1 MKFYNIKSLI
11 SAASI
16 LFAAGTLSTSCVS
29 DLDVDP
35 INPQQ
40 TMEADYD
47 ALFNKI
53 YASFALTGQT
63 GPDGNKDLTSF
74 DEGQSDFYRMAWYMN
89 EFTTDE
95 AHWIWATDAGVP
107 DVLHNTY
114 GATND
119 FSMGLYYRCYFTITL
134 CNFYLDQVA
143 DDDTEETTRRRAEV
157 RFIRALNY
165 YYLMDN
171 YGNAAFIEH
180 VSSEKA
186 EYYTRD
192 QFFTYVE
199 SELKVCEADMAEAG
213 QNTYGRVD
221 KVAAQLL
228 LARMYLNARV
238 YLGLADD
245 AAAAEYYDNAMS
257 YAEMVINNGYYHL
270 NTTGATNPA
279 TGEQYTAYQMLFL
292 ADNDTN
298 GAQYEAIFPVMFDGL
313 NTQSHGGM
321 NFLILSCYSSTMS
334 ETVPSGT
341 DNSWG
346 KCTRVRGKLIDTFFG
361 EGVDAPETGNVLA
374 MTTAAGDDR
383 ALFYSQGYTCYITDE
398 SEAAQGYSCVKFRNV
413 RSDGKATA
421 AIVKVDT
428 DLPLLRVAEAYLTYA
443 EADTRKNGVDTKVN
457 SQDTKIVTS
466 KALTMI
472 KKLRDRAQATMPA
485 SMTLLDICD
494 EWSKEF
500 WFEGRRRMDLVR
512 FGRYGGQSSYK
523 WEFMG
528 GIASGAQFPAFRN
541 VYPLPDNDLT
551 NNLNLKQNTGY

>member
-1 MKFYNIKSLI
+1 M
-11 SAASI
+11 
-16 LFAAGTLSTSCVS
+16 AAGTFTTSCVK

-53 YASFALTGQT
+53 YASFALTGQE
-63 GPDGNKDLTSF
+63 GPHGNKDLTSF
-74 DEGQSDFYRMAWYMN
+74 DEGQSDFYRMFWYMN

-143 DDDTEETTRRRAEV
+143 DDGTDEIKRRRAEV

-165 YYLMDN
+165 YYLMDM

-186 EYYTRD
+186 AYYTRSE
-192 QFFTYVE
+192 FFTYVE
-199 SELKVCEADMAEAG
+199 SELKVCENDLADAG
-213 QNTYGRVD
+213 KNTYGRVD
-221 KVAAQLL
+221 KVAAEML
-228 LARMYLNARV
+228 LARLYLNAEV
-238 YLGLADD
+238 YTGTAQWQ
-245 AAAAEYYDNAMS
+245 NAMD
-257 YAEMVINNGYYHL
+257 YAEKVLNNGYYKL
-270 NTTGATNPA
+270 NTTGATNPV
-279 TGEQYTAYQMLFL
+279 TGETYSAYQMLFL

-298 GAQYEAIFPVMFDGL
+298 GAQYEAILPVLFDGL
-313 NTQSHGGM
+313 KTQSHGGM
-321 NFLILSCYSSTMS
+321 NFLVLSCYSTEMS
-334 ETVPSGT
+334 EVVPSGT

-361 EGVDAPETGNVLA
+361 EGGDAPETDNIGV
-374 MTTAAGDDR
+374 MTKSANDDR
-383 ALFYSQGYTCYITDE
+383 ALFYSKGYSRYILDE
-398 SEAAQGYSCVKFRNV
+398 SEKEQGFSCVKFRNV

-428 DLPLLRVAEAYLTYA
+428 DLPFIRIAEAYLTYA
-443 EADTRKNGVDTKVN
+443 EASIRLNGANDKATSYINALRKRANAREESTYELKDV
-457 SQDTKIVTS
+457 
-466 KALTMI
+466 I
-472 KKLRDRAQATMPA
+472 K
-485 SMTLLDICD
+485 

-512 FGRYGGQSSYK
+512 FNMYGGQSNYK

-528 GIASGAQFPAFRN
+528 GVSSGSQFPAYRN
-541 VYPLPDNDLT
+541 IYPLPDNDLT
-551 NNLNLKQNTGY
+551 NNENLKQNPGY

>member
-1 MKFYNIKSLI
+1 MNLNNIKSLF
-11 SAASI
+11 SAA
-16 LFAAGTLSTSCVS
+16 LLLMAAGTFTTSCVK

-53 YASFALTGQT
+53 YASFALTGQE
-63 GPDGNKDLTSF
+63 GPHGNKDLASF
-74 DEGQSDFYRMAWYMN
+74 DEGQSDFYRMFWYMN

-95 AHWIWATDAGVP
+95 AHWVWATDAGVP

-143 DDDTEETTRRRAEV
+143 DDGTDDIKRRRAEV

-165 YYLMDN
+165 YYLMDM

-186 EYYTRD
+186 VYYTRSE
-192 QFFTYVE
+192 FFTYVE
-199 SELKVCEADMAEAG
+199 SELKACESDLADAG
-213 QNTYGRVD
+213 KNTYGRVD
-221 KVAAQLL
+221 KVAADML
-228 LARMYLNARV
+228 LARLYLNAEV
-238 YLGLADD
+238 YTGTAQWQ
-245 AAAAEYYDNAMS
+245 NAMD
-257 YAEMVINNGYYHL
+257 YAEKVLNNGYYKL

-279 TGEQYTAYQMLFL
+279 TGETYTAYQMLFL

-298 GAQYEAIFPVMFDGL
+298 GAQYEAILPVLFDGL
-313 NTQSHGGM
+313 KTQSHGGM
-321 NFLILSCYSSTMS
+321 NFLVLSCYSTEMS
-334 ETVPSGT
+334 EAIPSGT

-361 EGVDAPETGNVLA
+361 EGGDAPETDNVGV
-374 MTTAAGDDR
+374 MTKAANDDR
-383 ALFYSQGYTCYITDE
+383 ALFYSKGYSRYILDE
-398 SEAAQGYSCVKFRNV
+398 SEKEQGFSCVKFRNV

-421 AIVKVDT
+421 ALVKVDT
-428 DLPLLRVAEAYLTYA
+428 DLPFIRIAEAYLTYA
-443 EADTRKNGVDTKVN
+443 EASIRLNGANDKATSYINALRKRAN
-457 SQDTKIVTS
+457 
-466 KALTMI
+466 ALEESTYELKDVI
-472 KKLRDRAQATMPA
+472 K
-485 SMTLLDICD
+485 

-512 FGRYGGQSSYK
+512 FNMYGGQSNYK

-528 GIASGAQFPAFRN
+528 GVSSGSQFPAYRN
-541 VYPLPDNDLT
+541 IYALPDNDLT
-551 NNLNLKQNTGY
+551 NNENLKQNAGY

>member
-11 SAASI
+11 SAAI
-16 LFAAGTLSTSCVS
+16 IVIAAGTLTTSCVK

-74 DEGQSDFYRMAWYMN
+74 DEGQSDFFRMFWYMN

-143 DDDTEETTRRRAEV
+143 DDGTQETAKRRAEV

-186 EYYTRD
+186 AYYTRSE
-192 QFFTYVE
+192 FFTYVE
-199 SELKVCEADMAEAG
+199 SELKTSESELAGAG
-213 QNTYGRVD
+213 QSNYGRVD
-221 KVAAQLL
+221 KVAAQML
-228 LARMYLNARV
+228 LARMYLNAEV
-238 YLGLADD
+238 YTGTARWQ
-245 AAAAEYYDNAMS
+245 EAMDYS
-257 YAEMVINNGYYHL
+257 EKVINNGYYKL
-270 NTTGATNPA
+270 NTTGAVNPA
-279 TGEQYTAYQMLFL
+279 TGEVYSAYQMLFL

-298 GAQYEAIFPVMFDGL
+298 GAQYEAIFPIMFDGEK
-313 NTQSHGGM
+313 TQSHGGM
-321 NFLILSCYSSTMS
+321 NFLILSCYSADMST
-334 ETVPSGT
+334 TVPSGT

-361 EGVDAPETGNVLA
+361 EGVEAPETDDVQT

-383 ALFYSQGYTCYITDE
+383 ALFYSKGYTRYINDE
-398 SEAAQGYSCVKFRNV
+398 SEATQGYSCVKFRNV
-413 RSDGKATA
+413 RSDGKGTA
-421 AIVKVDT
+421 ALVKVDT
-428 DLPLLRVAEAYLTYA
+428 DLPFMRVAEAYLTYA
-443 EADTRKNGVDTKVN
+443 EASIRLGGPNATANEYINTLRKRANAKQEATYTLDDV
-457 SQDTKIVTS
+457 
-466 KALTMI
+466 I
-472 KKLRDRAQATMPA
+472 K
-485 SMTLLDICD
+485 

-500 WFEGRRRMDLVR
+500 WFEGRRRMDLIR
-512 FGRYGGQSSYK
+512 FGLYGGQSKYT

-528 GIASGAQFPAFRN
+528 GVSSGAQFPAYRN

-551 NNLNLKQNTGY
+551 NNENLKQNEGY

>member
-1 MKFYNIKSLI
+1 MKVNNIKSLF
-11 SAASI
+11 SAV
-16 LFAAGTLSTSCVS
+16 LLMLAAGTLTTSCVK

-74 DEGQSDFYRMAWYMN
+74 DEGQSDFYRMFWYMN

-143 DDDTEETTRRRAEV
+143 DDGTEETAHRRAEV

-186 EYYTRD
+186 AYYTRSEL
-192 QFFTYVE
+192 FTYVE
-199 SELKVCEADMAEAG
+199 SELKDCENALAGAG

-221 KVAAQLL
+221 KVAAQML
-228 LARMYLNARV
+228 LARMYLNAEV
-238 YLGLADD
+238 YTGTAHWQD
-245 AAAAEYYDNAMS
+245 AMDYSEK
-257 YAEMVINNGYYHL
+257 VINNGYYKL
-270 NTTGATNPA
+270 NTTGGVNPV
-279 TGEQYTAYQMLFL
+279 TGETYSAYQMLFL

-298 GAQYEAIFPVMFDGL
+298 GAQYEAIFPVMFDGEK
-313 NTQSHGGM
+313 TQSHGGM
-321 NFLILSCYSSTMS
+321 NFLILSCYSADMST
-334 ETVPSGT
+334 TVPSGT

-361 EGVDAPETGNVLA
+361 KDVEAPETDDVKV
-374 MTTAAGDDR
+374 MTEAAGDDR
-383 ALFYSQGYTCYITDE
+383 ALFYSKGYTRYITDE
-398 SEAAQGYSCVKFRNV
+398 SEATQGYACVKFRNV
-413 RSDGKATA
+413 RSDGKGTA
-421 AIVKVDT
+421 ALVKVDT
-428 DLPLLRVAEAYLTYA
+428 DLPFMRVAEAYLTYA
-443 EADTRKNGVDTKVN
+443 EASIRLGGPNAKANEYINALRKRANAKQEATY
-457 SQDTKIVTS
+457 
-466 KALTMI
+466 ALDDVI
-472 KKLRDRAQATMPA
+472 K
-485 SMTLLDICD
+485 

-500 WFEGRRRMDLVR
+500 WFEGRRRMDLIR
-512 FGRYGGQSSYK
+512 FNMYGGQSKYT

-528 GIASGAQFPAFRN
+528 GIASGAQFPAYRN

-551 NNLNLKQNTGY
+551 NNENLKQNAGY

>member
-1 MKFYNIKSLI
+1 MKLNKIKSMLA
-11 SAASI
+11 AASL
-16 LFAAGTLSTSCVS
+16 LFAAGAVSTSCVG
-29 DLDVDP
+29 DLNVDP

-74 DEGQSDFYRMAWYMN
+74 DEGQSDFYRMFWYMN

-143 DDDTEETTRRRAEV
+143 DDGTEETAHRRAEV

-186 EYYTRD
+186 AYYTR
-192 QFFTYVE
+192 QQLFTYVE
-199 SELKVCEADMAEAG
+199 NELKTCENELAEAG
-213 QNTYGRVD
+213 KNSYGRVD
-221 KVAAQLL
+221 KVAAQNL
-228 LARMYLNARV
+228 LARLYLNAET
-238 YLGLADD
+238 YTGTAQWQ
-245 AAAAEYYDNAMS
+245 NAMD
-257 YAEMVINNGYYHL
+257 YAEKVINNGYYHL
-270 NTTGATNPA
+270 NTTGATNPV
-279 TGEQYTAYQMLFL
+279 TGEVYSAYQMLFL

-298 GAQYEAIFPVMFDGL
+298 GAQFENIFPVMFDGIK
-313 NTQSHGGM
+313 TQSHGGM

-361 EGVDAPETGNVLA
+361 ENVEAPETDNVKT
-374 MTTAAGDDR
+374 MTDAAKDDR
-383 ALFYSQGYTCYITDE
+383 ALFYSKGFTRYITDE
-398 SEAAQGYSCVKFRNV
+398 SEKEMGYSCVKFRNV
-413 RSDGKATA
+413 RSDGKGTSAL
-421 AIVKVDT
+421 VKVDT
-428 DLPLLRVAEAYLTYA
+428 DLPFMRIAEAYLTYA
-443 EADTRKNGVDTKVN
+443 EASIRKDGPNANATKYIN
-457 SQDTKIVTS
+457 
-466 KALTMI
+466 ALRSRANATQEPTYTIDDVI
-472 KKLRDRAQATMPA
+472 K
-485 SMTLLDICD
+485 

-500 WFEGRRRMDLVR
+500 WFEGRRRMDLIR
-512 FGRYGGQSSYK
+512 FGMYGGQSKYK

-528 GIASGAQFPAFRN
+528 GNASGAQFPAYRN
-541 VYPLPDNDLT
+541 LYPLPDNDLT
-551 NNLNLKQNTGY
+551 NNENLKQNEGY

>member
-1 MKFYNIKSLI
+1 MNLNNIKSLF
-11 SAASI
+11 SAA
-16 LFAAGTLSTSCVS
+16 LLLMAAGTFTTSCVK

-53 YASFALTGQT
+53 YASFALTGQE
-63 GPDGNKDLTSF
+63 GPHGNRDLASF
-74 DEGQSDFYRMAWYMN
+74 DEGQSDFYRMFWYMN

-95 AHWIWATDAGVP
+95 AHWVWATDAGVP

-119 FSMGLYYRCYFTITL
+119 FSIGLYYRCYFTITL

-143 DDDTEETTRRRAEV
+143 DDGTDEIKRRRAEV

-165 YYLMDN
+165 YYLMDM

-186 EYYTRD
+186 VYYTRSE
-192 QFFTYVE
+192 FFTYVE
-199 SELKVCEADMAEAG
+199 SELKACESDLADAG
-213 QNTYGRVD
+213 KNTYGRVD
-221 KVAAQLL
+221 KVAADML
-228 LARMYLNARV
+228 LARLYLNAEV
-238 YLGLADD
+238 YTGTAQWQ
-245 AAAAEYYDNAMS
+245 NAMD
-257 YAEMVINNGYYHL
+257 YAEKVLNNGYYKL

-279 TGEQYTAYQMLFL
+279 TGETYTAYQMLFL

-298 GAQYEAIFPVMFDGL
+298 GAQYEAILPVLFDGL
-313 NTQSHGGM
+313 KTQSHGGM
-321 NFLILSCYSSTMS
+321 NFLVLSCYSTEMS
-334 ETVPSGT
+334 EAIPSGT

-361 EGVDAPETGNVLA
+361 EGGDAPETDNVGV
-374 MTTAAGDDR
+374 MTKAANDDR
-383 ALFYSQGYTCYITDE
+383 ALFYSKGYSRYILDE
-398 SEAAQGYSCVKFRNV
+398 SEKEQGFSCVKFRNV

-421 AIVKVDT
+421 ALVKVDT
-428 DLPLLRVAEAYLTYA
+428 DLPFIRIAEAYLTYA
-443 EADTRKNGVDTKVN
+443 EASIRLNGANDKATSYINALRKRAN
-457 SQDTKIVTS
+457 
-466 KALTMI
+466 ALEESTYELKDVI
-472 KKLRDRAQATMPA
+472 K
-485 SMTLLDICD
+485 

-512 FGRYGGQSSYK
+512 FNMYGGQSNYK

-528 GIASGAQFPAFRN
+528 GVSSGSQFPAYRN
-541 VYPLPDNDLT
+541 IYALPDNDLT
-551 NNLNLKQNTGY
+551 NNENLKQNAGY

>member
-1 MKFYNIKSLI
+1 MF
-11 SAASI
+11 SAA
-16 LFAAGTLSTSCVS
+16 LLLMAAGTFTTSCVK

-53 YASFALTGQT
+53 YASFALTGQE
-63 GPDGNKDLTSF
+63 GPHGNRDLASF
-74 DEGQSDFYRMAWYMN
+74 DEGQSDFYRMFWYMN

-95 AHWIWATDAGVP
+95 AHWVWATDAGVP

-143 DDDTEETTRRRAEV
+143 DDGTDEIKRRRAEV

-165 YYLMDN
+165 YYLMDM

-186 EYYTRD
+186 VYYTRSE
-192 QFFTYVE
+192 FFTYVE
-199 SELKVCEADMAEAG
+199 SELKACESDLADAG
-213 QNTYGRVD
+213 KNTYGRVD
-221 KVAAQLL
+221 KVAADML
-228 LARMYLNARV
+228 LARLYLNAEV
-238 YLGLADD
+238 YTGTAQWQ
-245 AAAAEYYDNAMS
+245 NAMD
-257 YAEMVINNGYYHL
+257 YAEKVLNNGYYKL

-279 TGEQYTAYQMLFL
+279 TGETYTAYQMLFL

-298 GAQYEAIFPVMFDGL
+298 GAQYEAILPVLFDGL
-313 NTQSHGGM
+313 KTHSHGGM
-321 NFLILSCYSSTMS
+321 NFLVLSCYSTEMS
-334 ETVPSGT
+334 EAIPSGT

-361 EGVDAPETGNVLA
+361 EGGDAPETDNVGV
-374 MTTAAGDDR
+374 MTKAANDDR
-383 ALFYSQGYTCYITDE
+383 ALFYSKGYSRYILDE
-398 SEAAQGYSCVKFRNV
+398 SEKEQGFSCVKFRNV

-421 AIVKVDT
+421 ALVKVDT
-428 DLPLLRVAEAYLTYA
+428 DLPFIRIAEAYLTYA
-443 EADTRKNGVDTKVN
+443 EASIRLNGANDKATSYINALRKRAN
-457 SQDTKIVTS
+457 
-466 KALTMI
+466 ALEESTYELKDVI
-472 KKLRDRAQATMPA
+472 K
-485 SMTLLDICD
+485 

-512 FGRYGGQSSYK
+512 FNMYGGQSNYK

-528 GIASGAQFPAFRN
+528 GVSSGSQFPAYRN
-541 VYPLPDNDLT
+541 IYALPDNDLT
-551 NNLNLKQNTGY
+551 NNENLKQNAGY

>member
-1 MKFYNIKSLI
+1 MNLNNIKSLF
-11 SAASI
+11 SAA
-16 LFAAGTLSTSCVS
+16 LLLMAAGTFTTSCVK

-53 YASFALTGQT
+53 YASFALTGQE
-63 GPDGNKDLTSF
+63 GPHGNRDLASF
-74 DEGQSDFYRMAWYMN
+74 DEGQSDFYRMFWYMN

-95 AHWIWATDAGVP
+95 AHWVWATDAGVP

-143 DDDTEETTRRRAEV
+143 DDGTDEIKRRRAEV

-165 YYLMDN
+165 YYLMDM

-186 EYYTRD
+186 VYYTRSE
-192 QFFTYVE
+192 FFTYVE
-199 SELKVCEADMAEAG
+199 SELKACESDLADAG
-213 QNTYGRVD
+213 KNTYGRVD
-221 KVAAQLL
+221 KVAADML
-228 LARMYLNARV
+228 LARLYLNAEV
-238 YLGLADD
+238 YTGTAQWQ
-245 AAAAEYYDNAMS
+245 NAMD
-257 YAEMVINNGYYHL
+257 YAEKVLNNGYYKL
-270 NTTGATNPA
+270 NTTGATNPV
-279 TGEQYTAYQMLFL
+279 TGETYSAYQMLFL

-298 GAQYEAIFPVMFDGL
+298 GAQYEAILPVLFDGL
-313 NTQSHGGM
+313 KTQSHGGM
-321 NFLILSCYSSTMS
+321 NFLVLSCYSTEMS
-334 ETVPSGT
+334 EVVPSGT

-361 EGVDAPETGNVLA
+361 EGGDAPETDNVGV
-374 MTTAAGDDR
+374 MTKAANDDR
-383 ALFYSQGYTCYITDE
+383 ALFYSKGYSRYILDE
-398 SEAAQGYSCVKFRNV
+398 SEKEQGFSCVKFRNV

-421 AIVKVDT
+421 ALVKVDT
-428 DLPLLRVAEAYLTYA
+428 DLPFIRIAEAYLTYA
-443 EADTRKNGVDTKVN
+443 EASIRLNGANDKATSYINALRKRAN
-457 SQDTKIVTS
+457 
-466 KALTMI
+466 ALEESTYELKDVI
-472 KKLRDRAQATMPA
+472 K
-485 SMTLLDICD
+485 

-512 FGRYGGQSSYK
+512 FNMYGGQSNYK

-528 GIASGAQFPAFRN
+528 GVSSGSQFPAYRN
-541 VYPLPDNDLT
+541 IYALPDNDLT
-551 NNLNLKQNTGY
+551 NNENLKQNAGY

>member
-1 MKFYNIKSLI
+1 MKFNNIKSLI
-11 SAASI
+11 SATC
-16 LFAAGTLSTSCVS
+16 LMFAAGILTTSCVK

-40 TMEADYD
+40 TMVADYD

-63 GPDGNKDLTSF
+63 GPDGNKDLSSF

-107 DVLHNTY
+107 DLLHNTY

-119 FSMGLYYRCYFTITL
+119 FSMGLYYRLYFTITL

-143 DDDTEETTRRRAEV
+143 DDGTEETTHRRAEV

-171 YGNAAFIEH
+171 YANASFIEH
-180 VSSEKA
+180 VTPELG
-186 EYYTRD
+186 EYYTRT
-192 QFFTYVE
+192 QLFTYVE
-199 SELKVCEADMAEAG
+199 SEIKAAEADLVSAG

-221 KVAAQLL
+221 KVAAWNLL
-228 LARMYLNARV
+228 SRLYLNAEV
-238 YLGLADD
+238 YTGTAQW
-245 AAAAEYYDNAMS
+245 DNAME
-257 YAEMVINNGYYHL
+257 YAEKVINNGYYHL
-270 NTTGATNPA
+270 NTTGATNPS
-279 TGEQYTAYQMLFL
+279 TGETYTAYQMLFL
-292 ADNDTN
+292 ADNNETD
-298 GAQYEAIFPVMFDGL
+298 AKYEAIFPIMFDGL

-321 NFLILSCYSSTMS
+321 NFLVLSCYSSTMS

-361 EGVDAPETGNVLA
+361 EGVAAPETDQVKT
-374 MTTAAGDDR
+374 MTDAAGDDR
-383 ALFYSQGYTCYITDE
+383 ALFYSKGYTRNITDE
-398 SEAAQGYSCVKFRNV
+398 SDATMGYSCVKFRNV
-413 RSDGKATA
+413 RSDGKGTA
-421 AIVKVDT
+421 ALVKVDT
-428 DLPLLRVAEAYLTYA
+428 DLPLFRVAEAYLTYA
-443 EADTRKNGVDTKVN
+443 EASIRKGGANAKADEYINTLHKRAHAAEQNGY
-457 SQDTKIVTS
+457 
-466 KALTMI
+466 
-472 KKLRDRAQATMPA
+472 
-485 SMTLLDICD
+485 TLNDVVK

-512 FGRYGGQSSYK
+512 FGMYGGQSNYK

-528 GIASGAQFPAFRN
+528 GTASGAQFPAYRN
-541 VYPLPDNDLT
+541 IYPLPDNDLT
-551 NNLNLKQNTGY
+551 NNPNLKQNEGY

>member
-1 MKFYNIKSLI
+1 MNLKNIKSLL
-11 SAASI
+11 SAA
-16 LFAAGTLSTSCVS
+16 LLLVAAGTFTTSCVN

-53 YASFALTGQT
+53 YASFALTGQE
-63 GPDGNKDLTSF
+63 GPHGNKDLASF
-74 DEGQSDFYRMAWYMN
+74 DEGQSDFYRMFWYMN

-107 DVLHNTY
+107 DLLHNTY

-119 FSMGLYYRCYFTITL
+119 FSMGFYYRCYFTITL
-134 CNFYLDQVA
+134 CNFYLDQIA
-143 DDDTEETTRRRAEV
+143 DDGTEETKHRRAEV

-165 YYLMDN
+165 YYMMDM

-186 EYYTRD
+186 AYYTRSE
-192 QFFTYVE
+192 FFTYVE
-199 SELKVCEADMAEAG
+199 SELKACESELADAG
-213 QNTYGRVD
+213 KNTYGRVD
-221 KVAAQLL
+221 KVAAEML
-228 LARMYLNARV
+228 LARLYLNAEV
-238 YLGLADD
+238 YTGSAQWQ
-245 AAAAEYYDNAMS
+245 NAMD
-257 YAEMVINNGYYHL
+257 YAEKVINNGYYKL
-270 NTTGATNPA
+270 NTKGATNPA
-279 TGEQYTAYQMLFL
+279 TGETYSAYQMLFL

-298 GAQYEAIFPVMFDGL
+298 GAQYEAILPVLFDGMK
-313 NTQSHGGM
+313 TQSHGGM
-321 NFLILSCYSSTMS
+321 NFLVLSCYSSEMS
-334 ETVPSGT
+334 EAIPSGT

-361 EGVDAPETGNVLA
+361 EGGEAPETDNVKV
-374 MTTAAGDDR
+374 MTKAANDDR
-383 ALFYSQGYTCYITDE
+383 ALFYSKGYTRYVLDE
-398 SEAAQGYSCVKFRNV
+398 SEKEQGYSCVKFRNV

-428 DLPLLRVAEAYLTYA
+428 DLPFMRVAEAYLTYA
-443 EADTRKNGVDTKVN
+443 EASIRLSGPNA
-457 SQDTKIVTS
+457 
-466 KALTMI
+466 KATEYI
-472 KKLRDRAQATMPA
+472 NKLRERANAMQE
-485 SMTLLDICD
+485 SSYELKDVIK

-512 FGRYGGQSSYK
+512 FGMYGGQSGYK

-528 GIASGAQFPAFRN
+528 GLAAGSQFPAYRN
-541 VYPLPDNDLT
+541 IYPLPDNDLT
-551 NNLNLKQNTGY
+551 NNENLKQNEGY

>member
-1 MKFYNIKSLI
+1 MNLNNIKSLF
-11 SAASI
+11 SAA
-16 LFAAGTLSTSCVS
+16 LLLMAAGTFTTSCVK

-53 YASFALTGQT
+53 YASFALTGQE
-63 GPDGNKDLTSF
+63 GPHGNRDLASF
-74 DEGQSDFYRMAWYMN
+74 DEGQSDFYRMFWYMN

-95 AHWIWATDAGVP
+95 AHWVWATDAGVP

-143 DDDTEETTRRRAEV
+143 DDGTDEIKRRRAEV

-165 YYLMDN
+165 YYLMDM

-186 EYYTRD
+186 VYYTRSE
-192 QFFTYVE
+192 FFTYVE
-199 SELKVCEADMAEAG
+199 SELKVCENDLADAG
-213 QNTYGRVD
+213 KNTYGRVD
-221 KVAAQLL
+221 KVAADML
-228 LARMYLNARV
+228 LARLYLNAEV
-238 YLGLADD
+238 YTGTAQWQ
-245 AAAAEYYDNAMS
+245 NAMD
-257 YAEMVINNGYYHL
+257 YAEKVLNNGYYKL

-279 TGEQYTAYQMLFL
+279 TGETYTAYQMLFL

-298 GAQYEAIFPVMFDGL
+298 GAQYEAILPVLFDGL
-313 NTQSHGGM
+313 KTQSHGGM
-321 NFLILSCYSSTMS
+321 NFLVLSCYSTEMS
-334 ETVPSGT
+334 EAIPSGT

-361 EGVDAPETGNVLA
+361 EGGDAPETDNVGV
-374 MTTAAGDDR
+374 MTKAANDDR
-383 ALFYSQGYTCYITDE
+383 ALFYSKGYSRYILDE
-398 SEAAQGYSCVKFRNV
+398 SEKEQGFSCVKFRNV

-421 AIVKVDT
+421 ALVKVDT
-428 DLPLLRVAEAYLTYA
+428 DLPFIRIAEAYLTYA
-443 EADTRKNGVDTKVN
+443 EASIRLNGANDKATSYINALRKRAN
-457 SQDTKIVTS
+457 
-466 KALTMI
+466 ALEESTYELKDVI
-472 KKLRDRAQATMPA
+472 K
-485 SMTLLDICD
+485 

-512 FGRYGGQSSYK
+512 FNMYGGQSNYK

-528 GIASGAQFPAFRN
+528 GVSSGSQFPAYRN
-541 VYPLPDNDLT
+541 IYALPDNDLT
-551 NNLNLKQNTGY
+551 NNENLKQNAGY

>member
-1 MKFYNIKSLI
+1 MNLNNIKSLF
-11 SAASI
+11 SAA
-16 LFAAGTLSTSCVS
+16 LLLMAAGTFTTSCVK

-53 YASFALTGQT
+53 YASFALTGQE
-63 GPDGNKDLTSF
+63 GPHGNKDLASF
-74 DEGQSDFYRMAWYMN
+74 DEGQSDFYRMFWYMN

-143 DDDTEETTRRRAEV
+143 DDGTDEIKRRRAEV

-165 YYLMDN
+165 YYLMDM

-186 EYYTRD
+186 AYYTRSE
-192 QFFTYVE
+192 FFTYVE
-199 SELKVCEADMAEAG
+199 SELKVCENDLADAG
-213 QNTYGRVD
+213 KNTYGRVD
-221 KVAAQLL
+221 KVAAEML
-228 LARMYLNARV
+228 LARLYLNAEV
-238 YLGLADD
+238 YTGTAQWQ
-245 AAAAEYYDNAMS
+245 NAMD
-257 YAEMVINNGYYHL
+257 YAEKVLNNGYYKL
-270 NTTGATNPA
+270 NTTGATNPV
-279 TGEQYTAYQMLFL
+279 TGETYSAYQMLFL

-298 GAQYEAIFPVMFDGL
+298 GAQYEAILPVLFDGL
-313 NTQSHGGM
+313 KTQSHGGM
-321 NFLILSCYSSTMS
+321 NFLVLSCYSTEMS
-334 ETVPSGT
+334 EVVPSGT

-361 EGVDAPETGNVLA
+361 EGGDAPETDNIGV
-374 MTTAAGDDR
+374 MTKSANDDR
-383 ALFYSQGYTCYITDE
+383 ALFYSKGYSRYILDE
-398 SEAAQGYSCVKFRNV
+398 SEKEQGFSCVKFRNV

-428 DLPLLRVAEAYLTYA
+428 DLPFIRIAEAYLTYA
-443 EADTRKNGVDTKVN
+443 EASIRLNGANDKATSYINALRKRANAMEESTYELKDV
-457 SQDTKIVTS
+457 
-466 KALTMI
+466 I
-472 KKLRDRAQATMPA
+472 K
-485 SMTLLDICD
+485 

-512 FGRYGGQSSYK
+512 FNMYGGQSNYK

-528 GIASGAQFPAFRN
+528 GVSSGSQFPAYRII
-541 VYPLPDNDLT
+541 YPLPDNDLT
-551 NNLNLKQNTGY
+551 NNENLKQNPGY

>member
-1 MKFYNIKSLI
+1 MKFYNKKSLL
-11 SAASI
+11 SAVCL
-16 LFAAGTLSTSCVS
+16 LFAAGTITTSCVK

-40 TMEADYD
+40 TMVADYD

-63 GPDGNKDLTSF
+63 GPDGNKDLASF

-134 CNFYLDQVA
+134 CNFYLDEIA
-143 DDDTEETTRRRAEV
+143 EDGTEETARRRAEV
-157 RFIRALNY
+157 RFIRAFNY
-165 YYLMDN
+165 FTLMDN
-171 YGNAAFIEH
+171 YGNCAFIEH
-180 VSSEKA
+180 VSPELG
-186 EYYTRD
+186 EYYTRT
-192 QFFTYVE
+192 QLFSYVE
-199 SELKVCEADMAEAG
+199 SELAAAEADMAGAG
-213 QNTYGRVD
+213 QNTYGRAD
-221 KVAAQLL
+221 KVAVWNLL
-228 LARMYLNARV
+228 SRMYLNAEV
-238 YLGLADD
+238 YTGTAQWDKAMEYADK
-245 AAAAEYYDNAMS
+245 
-257 YAEMVINNGYYHL
+257 VINNGYYHL
-270 NTTGATNPA
+270 NTEGATNPS
-279 TGEQYTAYQMLFL
+279 TGEKYSAYQMLFL

-298 GAQYEAIFPVMFDGL
+298 GAQYEAIFPVMFDGI

-361 EGVDAPETGNVLA
+361 EGNAVPETDQVKT
-374 MTTAAGDDR
+374 MTDAAGDDR
-383 ALFYSQGYTCYITDE
+383 ALFYSSGYTRYITDE
-398 SEAAQGYSCVKFRNV
+398 SESTQGFSCVKFRNV
-413 RSDGKATA
+413 RSDGRGTA
-421 AIVKVDT
+421 ALVKVDT
-428 DLPLLRVAEAYLTYA
+428 DLPLMRVAEAYLTYA
-443 EADTRKNGVDTKVN
+443 EASIRKNGKN
-457 SQDTKIVTS
+457 STADNYINTLRKRANASEQNGYTLDDV
-466 KALTMI
+466 I
-472 KKLRDRAQATMPA
+472 K
-485 SMTLLDICD
+485 

-512 FGRYGGQSSYK
+512 FNMYGGQSAYK

-528 GIASGAQFPAFRN
+528 GIAAGAQFPAYRN
-541 VYPLPDNDLT
+541 IYPLPDNDLT
-551 NNLNLKQNTGY
+551 NNPNLKQNPGY